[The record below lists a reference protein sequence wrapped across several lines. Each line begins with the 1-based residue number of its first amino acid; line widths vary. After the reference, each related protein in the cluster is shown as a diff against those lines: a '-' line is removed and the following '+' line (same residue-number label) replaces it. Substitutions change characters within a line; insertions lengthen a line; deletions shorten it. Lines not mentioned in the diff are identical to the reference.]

1 MLASLIFTSNITN
14 CASEKELP
22 LFGGESTIEQISTC
36 ADPTD
41 DYWNNMREV
50 SSDWGLDLELP
61 GWNTH
66 HECNIIP
73 GGVVAQ
79 DLNMDGWDDLL
90 FLNHEGSAW
99 VYQNVNGESV
109 QSIDIDRALFVDR
122 PALSLGAMDFTGDGL
137 PDLVQT
143 GVGYLAISENLGD
156 FEFGNWDVIINESG
170 FPYSCFGSFSAGDID
185 QDGDLDIVLAG
196 TDLAVAEGIYPGTEY
211 PEVIGAPTLLLENTS
226 VGWEVVRE
234 LSPWEDVAE
243 LSVLQILSD
252 YDNDG
257 DLDIISSTDRSD
269 GIHYPPMALWQNE
282 RNFTLEDVAPEL
294 GIDLPISG
302 MGLGSNDLNGDGFLD
317 YCISDVS
324 NHLICL
330 MSMQDGFYLGGE
342 SLGLDVEPDTLPNVP
357 TEWTTEDITGTV
369 IWSGWSIIMQDL
381 DNNGLLDIAVTG
393 GNPPD
398 YGSVEHSDII
408 AWQPDW
414 LWIGTNEGFKDLDVN
429 HPFLNPRGMY
439 GMAGVD
445 LNKDG
450 HLELIKSPANGRI
463 EIWTSDC
470 TTNNWIEIDLLG
482 FDMNAEAFGAKVF
495 THFGDSVDIQEVHG
509 LLTMGQ
515 SPSRI
520 HVGLGSTKSVEK
532 IEVWWP
538 DGARSTHPNPEV
550 NRRIRLR
557 HPDL

>member
-1 MLASLIFTSNITN
+1 
-14 CASEKELP
+14 
-22 LFGGESTIEQISTC
+22 
-36 ADPTD
+36 
-41 DYWNNMREV
+41 MREV
-50 SSDWGLDLELP
+50 GSDWGLNLELP

-99 VYQNVNGESV
+99 VYKNINGESL
-109 QSIDIDRALFVDR
+109 QSVDIDRPLFVDR

-137 PDLVQT
+137 PDLIQT
-143 GVGYLAISENLGD
+143 GVGYLAISENLGN
-156 FEFGNWDVIINESG
+156 FTFANWDVIINESG
-170 FPYSCFGSFSAGDID
+170 FPYSCFGSFSAGDLD

-226 VGWEVVRE
+226 IGWEVVRE
-234 LSPWEDVAE
+234 LSPWEGVAE

-282 RNFTLEDVAPEL
+282 SNLTLEDVAPEL

-302 MGLGSNDLNGDGFLD
+302 MGLGSNDLNGDGLLD

-342 SLGLDVEPDTLPNVP
+342 SLGLEVEPDTLQNVP
-357 TEWTTEDITGTV
+357 TEWTTEDITGSV

-398 YGSVEHSDII
+398 YGSVEYSNII

-414 LWIGTNEGFKDLDVN
+414 IWIGTDEGYKDIGVN
-429 HPFLNPRGMY
+429 HPFINTNGMY

-445 LNKDG
+445 LNKNG
-450 HLELIKSPANGRI
+450 HLELVKSPANGQI

-482 FDMNAEAFGAKVF
+482 IDMNTEAFGAKVF

-509 LLTMGQ
+509 LLAMGQ

-520 HVGLGSTKSVEK
+520 HVGLGSTKSVKK

-538 DGARSTHPNPEV
+538 DGVRSTHPNPEV